1 MRRGA
6 PFSMGSTVRDDP
18 RRFGHLRDALYAFR
32 MEKILAPLGT
42 AVSAR
47 VRTRGRGSVAG
58 TGGRVG
64 WAGEGPGRG
73 VLLIFIRQ
81 KTKSY

>member
-32 MEKILAPLGT
+32 MTEKILAPLGT
-42 AVSAR
+42 ANSISRGLGAPVGSRVSEIAR
-47 VRTRGRGSVAG
+47 DRAGGS
-58 TGGRVG
+58 R
-64 WAGEGPGRG
+64 
-73 VLLIFIRQ
+73 
-81 KTKSY
+81 SS